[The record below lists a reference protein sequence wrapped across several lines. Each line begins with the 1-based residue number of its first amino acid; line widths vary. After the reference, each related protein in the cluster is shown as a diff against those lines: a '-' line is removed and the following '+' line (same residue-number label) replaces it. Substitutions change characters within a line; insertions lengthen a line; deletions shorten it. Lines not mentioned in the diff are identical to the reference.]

1 MNAIQALRAITL
13 AAALV
18 CALAGEAQAVTI
30 NNGGFESGFSSWTRV
45 DQVGSDGG
53 FALQTGNT
61 SPVNGFS
68 VVAPPEGA
76 TAAMSDQQGPG
87 AHALYQDFFVDASA
101 SARFIKFS
109 LYLNSGVE
117 FTNPGSLDFATPSLN
132 QQARVDIMTTSAD
145 PFSVAG
151 GDVLQTLFQTQ
162 SSDPLESGYTNY
174 LIDVTS
180 LLQAHQGQTLRL
192 RFAEA
197 DNVSFLNFGVDDVA
211 FVERNGGD
219 LVPEPSSLA
228 LAASGLL
235 PLLSLTSLRRRRRV
249 AAA

>member
-1 MNAIQALRAITL
+1 MKALETWRAVTL
-13 AAALV
+13 ATVLV
-18 CALAGEAQAVTI
+18 CALAGEARAVTI

-53 FALQTGNT
+53 FSSQTGNA

-68 VVAPPEGA
+68 VAAPPEGA
-76 TAAMSDQQGPG
+76 TAAMTDQQGPG
-87 AHALYQDFFVDASA
+87 AHALYQDFLVDASA
-101 SARFIKFS
+101 NSRFIKFS
-109 LYLNSGVE
+109 LYLNSGFE

-132 QQARVDIMTTSAD
+132 QQARVDIMTASAD

-162 SSDPLESGYTNY
+162 SSDPLESGYTSY

-192 RFAEA
+192 RFAEV
-197 DNVSFLNFGVDDVA
+197 DNVSFLNFGVDDVG
-211 FVERNGGD
+211 FVEQTTGD

-249 AAA
+249 PAA